1 MRIMEHVKIC
11 EIHTYFFKGWEHVD
25 LKSRVKGSKKM
36 V

>member
-11 EIHTYFFKGWEHVD
+11 EIYIFFFKGWEHVD
-25 LKSRVKGSKKM
+25 LKSRVEGSEQM